1 MKKGLLISVQLY
13 CADKTKGRMDL
24 SIVFS
29 YTFPWKRHEV
39 KERCEVQ
46 FIRTLAKI
54 TAVQRE
60 SDCTYTRLL
69 IMRRWMLLAWVTLIG
84 CWSIVCWCRKE
95 LGRYYLFSIHKGC
108 SSVPYTKGDKEKKHL
123 RFFPT
128 HSCLPASF
136 CSVKSKTHYPN
147 ELSPFNKI
155 FLKTWLLYTGNRH
168 WL

>member
-1 MKKGLLISVQLY
+1 MFSYIVPIKLKVLWSFLPSFPTLFLENDMKKTV
-13 CADKTKGRMDL
+13 
-24 SIVFS
+24 
-29 YTFPWKRHEV
+29 
-39 KERCEVQ
+39 
-46 FIRTLAKI
+46 
-54 TAVQRE
+54 VQRK
-60 SDCTYTRLL
+60 SDCIYTRLL
-69 IMRRWMLLAWVTLIG
+69 IMRRWTLLAWVTLIG
-84 CWSIVCWCRKE
+84 CWLGCCCCRKE
-95 LGRYYLFSIHKGC
+95 LW
-108 SSVPYTKGDKEKKHL
+108 GDTIYFPFIKDAPVYPILKERKHL

>member
-29 YTFPWKRHEV
+29 YTFPWKRHEI

-46 FIRTLAKI
+46 FISILAKT
-54 TAVQRE
+54 TAVKRE

-69 IMRRWMLLAWVTLIG
+69 IMGRWMLLAWVTLIG
-84 CWSIVCWCRKE
+84 CLLLSQGIV
-95 LGRYYLFSIHKGC
+95 GRYYLFSIHKGC
-108 SSVPYTKGDKEKKHL
+108 SSVPYTKGDKERKHL
-123 RFFPT
+123 SFFPT

-155 FLKTWLLYTGNRH
+155 FIKTWLLYTGNCH